1 VPVHVIG
8 DTLPQVIQFP
18 KIYMEEQ
25 GVLKLKPIGVI
36 HSPYHAGQVP
46 YQGCGREEIG
56 EVEVFEQ
63 FAEGL
68 KDIER
73 FSHIV
78 LVYWFHK
85 STGYSLTVTPSW
97 DTTPH
102 GLFTT
107 RSPNRPCP
115 LGLSVVRLVARKGNT
130 LKVKDLDAVDGT
142 PLLDIK
148 PYVPIVDEK
157 SDKLAGLKIS
167 KAKNRGKE

>member
-1 VPVHVIG
+1 MLG
-8 DTLPQVIQFP
+8 DILPQVIQFP
-18 KIYMEEQ
+18 KLYMEEQ

-68 KDIER
+68 KDIEG

-78 LVYWFHK
+78 LIYWFHK
-85 STGYSLTVTPSW
+85 SRGYSLMVRTPW

-115 LGLSVVRLVARKGNT
+115 LGLSVVRLVAKKGNT
-130 LKVKDLDAVDGT
+130 LKVKDLDAIDGT

-148 PYVPIVDEK
+148 PYVPTVDEK
-157 SDKLAGLKIS
+157 SDIKVGWLEGKLKLEKP
-167 KAKNRGKE
+167 

>member
-1 VPVHVIG
+1 
-8 DTLPQVIQFP
+8 
-18 KIYMEEQ
+18 MEEQ
-25 GVLKLKPIGVI
+25 GILKLKPIGVI

-68 KDIER
+68 KDIEG

-78 LVYWFHK
+78 LIYWFHK
-85 STGYSLTVTPSW
+85 SRGYSLMIRTPW

-115 LGLSVVRLVARKGNT
+115 LGLSVVRLVAREGNI
-130 LKVKDLDAVDGT
+130 LKVKDLDAIDGT

-148 PYVPIVDEK
+148 PYVPTVDEK
-157 SDKLAGLKIS
+157 SDIKVGWLEGKLKLEKP
-167 KAKNRGKE
+167 

>member
-1 VPVHVIG
+1 
-8 DTLPQVIQFP
+8 
-18 KIYMEEQ
+18 MEEQ
-25 GVLKLKPIGVI
+25 GILKLKPIGVI

-68 KDIER
+68 KDIEG

-78 LVYWFHK
+78 LIYWFHK
-85 STGYSLTVTPSW
+85 SRGYSLMVRTPW

-130 LKVKDLDAVDGT
+130 LKVKDLDAIDGT

-148 PYVPIVDEK
+148 PYVPTVDEK
-157 SDKLAGLKIS
+157 SDIKVGWLEGKLKLEKP
-167 KAKNRGKE
+167 

>member
-1 VPVHVIG
+1 MPVHVIG

-25 GVLKLKPIGVI
+25 GILKLKPIGVI

-63 FAEGL
+63 FAAGL
-68 KDIER
+68 KDIEG

-78 LVYWFHK
+78 LIYWFHK
-85 STGYSLTVTPSW
+85 SRGYSLMVRTPW

-130 LKVKDLDAVDGT
+130 LKVKDLDAIDGT

-148 PYVPIVDEK
+148 PYVPTVDEK
-157 SDKLAGLKIS
+157 SDIKVGWLEGKLKLEKP
-167 KAKNRGKE
+167 

>member
-1 VPVHVIG
+1 
-8 DTLPQVIQFP
+8 
-18 KIYMEEQ
+18 MEEQ

-68 KDIER
+68 KDIEG

-78 LVYWFHK
+78 LIYWFHK
-85 STGYSLTVTPSW
+85 SRGYSLMVRTPW

-130 LKVKDLDAVDGT
+130 LKVKDLDAIDGT

-148 PYVPIVDEK
+148 PYVPTVDEK
-157 SDKLAGLKIS
+157 SDIRVGWLEGKLKLEKP
-167 KAKNRGKE
+167 

>member
-1 VPVHVIG
+1 MFVHMLG

-18 KIYMEEQ
+18 KLYMEEQ
-25 GVLKLKPIGVI
+25 GILKLKPIGVI

-68 KDIER
+68 KDIEG

-78 LVYWFHK
+78 LIYWFHK
-85 STGYSLTVTPSW
+85 SRGYSLMVRTPW

-115 LGLSVVRLVARKGNT
+115 LGLSVVRLVARKGNI
-130 LKVKDLDAVDGT
+130 LKVKGLDAIDGT

-148 PYVPIVDEK
+148 PYVPTVEEK
-157 SDKLAGLKIS
+157 SDIKVGWLEK
-167 KAKNRGKE
+167 K

>member
-1 VPVHVIG
+1 
-8 DTLPQVIQFP
+8 
-18 KIYMEEQ
+18 M
-25 GVLKLKPIGVI
+25 KPIGVI
-36 HSPYHAGQVP
+36 HSPYHAGQTP

-68 KDIER
+68 TDIEG

-78 LVYWFHK
+78 LIYWLHK
-85 STGYSLTVTPSW
+85 SKGYSLMVRTPW
-97 DTTPH
+97 DTKPH

-115 LGLSVVRLVARKGNT
+115 LGLSVVRLVAREKNI
-130 LKVKDLDAVDGT
+130 LKVKDLDAIDGT

-148 PYVPIVDEK
+148 PYVPTIDKK
-157 SDKLAGLKIS
+157 SDIKIGWLE
-167 KAKNRGKE
+167 KKRG

>member
-1 VPVHVIG
+1 MLG

-18 KIYMEEQ
+18 KLYMEEQ
-25 GVLKLKPIGVI
+25 GILKLKPIGVI

-68 KDIER
+68 KDIEG

-78 LVYWFHK
+78 LIYWFHK
-85 STGYSLTVTPSW
+85 SRGYSLMVRTPW
-97 DTTPH
+97 DTKPH

-115 LGLSVVRLVARKGNT
+115 LGLSVVRLVARKGNI
-130 LKVKDLDAVDGT
+130 LKVKDLDAIDGT

-148 PYVPIVDEK
+148 PYVPTVDEK
-157 SDKLAGLKIS
+157 SDIKVGWLEGKLKLEKP
-167 KAKNRGKE
+167 

>member
-1 VPVHVIG
+1 
-8 DTLPQVIQFP
+8 
-18 KIYMEEQ
+18 M
-25 GVLKLKPIGVI
+25 
-36 HSPYHAGQVP
+36 P

-68 KDIER
+68 KDIEG

-78 LVYWFHK
+78 LIYWFHK
-85 STGYSLTVTPSW
+85 SRGYSLMVRTPW

-115 LGLSVVRLVARKGNT
+115 LGLSVVRLVARKGNI
-130 LKVKDLDAVDGT
+130 LKVKGLDAIDGT

-148 PYVPIVDEK
+148 PYVPTVEEK
-157 SDKLAGLKIS
+157 SDIKVGWLEK
-167 KAKNRGKE
+167 K

>member
-1 VPVHVIG
+1 MIG

-25 GVLKLKPIGVI
+25 GILKLKPIGVI

-63 FAEGL
+63 FAAGL
-68 KDIER
+68 KDIEG

-78 LVYWFHK
+78 LIYWFHK
-85 STGYSLTVTPSW
+85 SRGYSLMVRTPW

-115 LGLSVVRLVARKGNT
+115 LGLSVVRLVARKGNI
-130 LKVKDLDAVDGT
+130 LKVKGLDAIDGT

-148 PYVPIVDEK
+148 PYVPTVDEK
-157 SDKLAGLKIS
+157 SDIKVGWLEGKLKLEKP
-167 KAKNRGKE
+167 

>member
-1 VPVHVIG
+1 
-8 DTLPQVIQFP
+8 
-18 KIYMEEQ
+18 MEEQ

-68 KDIER
+68 KDIEG

-78 LVYWFHK
+78 LIYWFHK
-85 STGYSLTVTPSW
+85 SRGYSLMVRTPW
-97 DTTPH
+97 DTKPH

-130 LKVKDLDAVDGT
+130 LKVKDLDAIDGT

-148 PYVPIVDEK
+148 PYVPTVDEK
-157 SDKLAGLKIS
+157 SDIKVGWLEGKLKLEKP
-167 KAKNRGKE
+167 

>member
-1 VPVHVIG
+1 
-8 DTLPQVIQFP
+8 
-18 KIYMEEQ
+18 MEEQ

-68 KDIER
+68 KDIEG

-78 LVYWFHK
+78 LIYWFHK
-85 STGYSLTVTPSW
+85 SRGYSLMVRTPW
-97 DTTPH
+97 DTKPH

-115 LGLSVVRLVARKGNT
+115 LGLSVVRLVAREGNT
-130 LKVKDLDAVDGT
+130 LKVKGLDAIDGT

-148 PYVPIVDEK
+148 PYVPTVDEK
-157 SDKLAGLKIS
+157 SDIKVGWLEGKLKLEKP
-167 KAKNRGKE
+167 

>member
-1 VPVHVIG
+1 MLG
-8 DTLPQVIQFP
+8 DILPQVIQFP
-18 KIYMEEQ
+18 KLYMEEQ

-68 KDIER
+68 KDIEG

-78 LVYWFHK
+78 LIYWFHK
-85 STGYSLTVTPSW
+85 SRGYSLMVRTPW

-115 LGLSVVRLVARKGNT
+115 LGLSVVRLVAKKGNT
-130 LKVKDLDAVDGT
+130 LKVKDLDAIDGT

-148 PYVPIVDEK
+148 PYVPTVDEK
-157 SDKLAGLKIS
+157 SDIKVGWLESKLKLQKP
-167 KAKNRGKE
+167 

>member
-1 VPVHVIG
+1 MLG

-18 KIYMEEQ
+18 KLYMEEQ
-25 GVLKLKPIGVI
+25 GILKLKPIGVI

-68 KDIER
+68 KDIEG

-78 LVYWFHK
+78 LIYWFHK
-85 STGYSLTVTPSW
+85 SRGYSLMVRTPW

-115 LGLSVVRLVARKGNT
+115 LGLSVVRLVARKGNI
-130 LKVKDLDAVDGT
+130 LKVKGLDAIDGT

-148 PYVPIVDEK
+148 PYVPTVEEK
-157 SDKLAGLKIS
+157 SDIKVGWLEGKLKLEKP
-167 KAKNRGKE
+167 